1 MAGLFDLGVGDL
13 GPKRDEN
20 VVYDVVIVGAGP
32 AGMTTA
38 IYSARDGKKTLV
50 LEKQIAGGLAGTTHL
65 IENYPGF
72 PDGVSGEKLMN
83 LFKEQAMN
91 FGAQFVEFEEVKQ
104 IEKKEGIF
112 HVTTDV
118 GNTYRGKAV
127 LLATGSAPIRLDVP
141 GEKELYGRGVSYCA
155 TCDGPL
161 FKGKDVVV
169 VGCGNSGLQEALTLL
184 DYVKS
189 IAFVEFLPTSK
200 AEKILRDRVM
210 NHPKSTCYFN
220 HMVTAIKGEGSVSA
234 VSVKNRETGEEFDI
248 PVQGVFIYVGYK
260 PYTDFV
266 KGLVELD
273 ERGYIITNDHMTTS
287 VPGIFAAGDV
297 RSGNLAQVAVA
308 VGDGAKAAVSIREYL
323 QEQE

>member
-1 MAGLFDLGVGDL
+1 MGGMFDLSVGNF
-13 GPKRDEN
+13 GAKNDED

-32 AGMTTA
+32 AGMATA
-38 IYSARDGKKTLV
+38 VYSARDGKKTLV

-72 PDGVSGEKLMN
+72 PNGVSGEKLMK
-83 LFKEQAMN
+83 LFKEQALK
-91 FGAQFVEFEEVKQ
+91 FGSEFVEFEEVKNV
-104 IEKKEGIF
+104 ERKDGIF

-118 GNTYRGKAV
+118 GSVYQGKTV

-189 IAFVEFLPTSK
+189 ITFVEFLPTSK

-210 NHPKSTCYFN
+210 TNPKTTCLFS
-220 HMVTAIKGEGSVSA
+220 HMVTSIKGEGSVSA
-234 VSVKNRETGEEFDI
+234 VAVKNRETGKEFEV
-248 PVQGVFIYVGYK
+248 PAQGVFIYVGYR
-260 PYTDFV
+260 PYTEFV
-266 KGLVELD
+266 KGMVDLD
-273 ERGYIITNDHMTTS
+273 ERGYIVTGEHMATS
-287 VPGIFAAGDV
+287 VPGVFAAGDV

-308 VGDGAKAAVSIREYL
+308 VGDGAKAAISIREYL
-323 QEQE
+323 QGQG